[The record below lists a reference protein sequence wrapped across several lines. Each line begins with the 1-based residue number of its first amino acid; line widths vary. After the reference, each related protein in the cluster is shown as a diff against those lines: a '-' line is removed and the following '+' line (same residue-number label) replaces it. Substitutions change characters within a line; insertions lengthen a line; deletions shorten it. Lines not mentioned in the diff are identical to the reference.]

1 MTRATIR
8 PMMPEDAGALLAMMR
23 AFAVYDDDP
32 ERVVATEADLRRDG
46 FGPDPRFEALIAVL
60 DGAPVGYAL
69 YYPSYTAWQGR
80 CGLFLEDLYLAEA
93 ARGHGLG
100 RRIMALLAHIAR
112 DRGWTRIDLRVRAD
126 NRARS
131 FYDRA
136 GMAALDGWLPYKIAG
151 PAFDGLAGEAE
162 SLAAPGVKPGAA
174 PVTG

>member
-8 PMMPEDAGALLAMMR
+8 PALPEDAGALLAMMR

-46 FGPDPRFEALIAVL
+46 FGPHPRFEALIAHL
-60 DGAPVGYAL
+60 DGTPAGYAL
-69 YYPSYTAWQGR
+69 FYPSYTAWQGR

-100 RRIMALLAHIAR
+100 RRMMALLAGIAR

-151 PAFDGLAGEAE
+151 PAFDDLAREAE
-162 SLAAPGVKPGAA
+162 PFAASGAA
-174 PVTG
+174 PVTD